1 MSVPLLFGPLRG
13 SRHMPKTVLSRLPR
27 GLALLLFI
35 PALALADNER
45 PTPKANYR
53 LATKFSAANVA
64 SRSYSTGL
72 VPNWIGKSDE
82 FWYEYRTS
90 KGATFW
96 RVDAAKKSKKPL
108 FDRERLAEKLA
119 ELSRKPV
126 DAETMQLKR

>member
-1 MSVPLLFGPLRG
+1 MIVPFFVPVRG
-13 SRHMPKTVLSRLPR
+13 SRSMSKTVLPRLPR

-53 LATKFSAANVA
+53 QASKFSAANVTA
-64 SRSYSTGL
+64 RSYSTGV
-72 VPNWIGKSDE
+72 VPSWIGKSDE

-96 RVDAAKKSKKPL
+96 RVDAAKKTKK
-108 FDRERLAEKLA
+108 
-119 ELSRKPV
+119 
-126 DAETMQLKR
+126 